1 MLGIQIH
8 NTEINTA
15 VFKLHK
21 CTIIRLELKHIKAE
35 SNHMLT

>member
-1 MLGIQIH
+1 MLGLQIR

-21 CTIIRLELKHIKAE
+21 CTVIRLEAKHMKAE